1 MFKDVSRRMLP
12 LSAAEAESMI
22 REVRCF
28 PLLDGARGK
37 PKRDIPA
44 LVDLLL
50 KVSDFVAA
58 HADRLVEMD
67 LNPVWVGHEG
77 EGVLPLD
84 AVIVMEDGDAQ

>member
-1 MFKDVSRRMLP
+1 M
-12 LSAAEAESMI
+12 
-22 REVRCF
+22 
-28 PLLDGARGK
+28 
-37 PKRDIPA
+37 
-44 LVDLLL
+44 VDLLL